1 MAVTRIEELQ
11 TFLAVARLG
20 SFAGAARELGLST
33 SGVSKQI
40 NTLEERLSIR
50 LLNRTTRA
58 VSVTE
63 IGRVFQE
70 RGEGI
75 LVDLEE
81 LESDVRGLQSTPRG
95 TLRVSA
101 PQDFGRLFL
110 CPMIGKFAAEFPELR
125 VEFELTDRIVDV
137 VEEGFDVAL
146 RIAEPVDSSL
156 VARKIGICERIL
168 CASPEYVEQ
177 YGAPANINELASHNC
192 IEYEYLRTRGWPFK
206 VDGERRMVTP
216 TGRLKANA
224 GWAMR
229 EMALAGLG
237 IALVPTFLVAADLQ
251 AGTLVTLCAEQID
264 ADIALMAVIPHRKQV
279 SAKVRLFID
288 FMVAA
293 AADGDDWFRRAV
305 TEER

>member
-1 MAVTRIEELQ
+1 LAVTRIEELQ

-20 SFAGAARELGLST
+20 SFAGAARELRLST

-40 NTLEERLSIR
+40 NTLEERLDVR

-58 VSVTE
+58 VSVTDV
-63 IGRVFQE
+63 GRIFLE
-70 RGEGI
+70 RGESI

-81 LESDVRGLQSTPRG
+81 LESDVRGLQASPKG

-110 CPMIGKFAAEFPELR
+110 CPMIGRFAAEFPELR
-125 VEFELTDRIVDV
+125 IEFELTDRMVDV
-137 VEEGFDVAL
+137 IEEGFDVAL

-156 VARKIGICERIL
+156 VARKIGVCERVL
-168 CASPEYVEQ
+168 CASPEYLVN
-177 YGAPANINELASHNC
+177 YGTPESLDELGQHNC
-192 IEYEYLRTRGWPFK
+192 LEYEYLGTRGWPFL
-206 VDGERRMVTP
+206 VDGRRRMMNP
-216 TGRLKANA
+216 TGRIRANA

-237 IALVPTFLVAADLQ
+237 IALLPTFLVANDLD
-251 AGTLVTLCAEQID
+251 GGHLTTVLSDSLD
-264 ADIALMAVIPHRKQV
+264 ADIALMALIPHRKQI

-288 FMVAA
+288 FMVASA
-293 AADGDDWFRRAV
+293 AEGNDWFRRV
-305 TEER
+305 GQSS